1 MDQPGTNKNIN
12 GGLIGANDSKENFVS
27 FVIFIFIALIIIFL
41 IIYIIYLTRL
51 NNSECNTMTDMY
63 GKMDNKLTSINPSD
77 PDCSANLFDYYIKT
91 AYNCCSGGSY
101 RNDFVNI
108 CNLKNVLKQGVRCL
122 DFEIFSINNQPV
134 VSTSTSNDVYIK
146 ETFNYV
152 NFSDVMKTIS
162 NNAFSSGTCPNYN
175 DPLILHLRFQSNN
188 QTMYS
193 NLANLFQEYDSIM
206 IGNQYSYEN
215 NNLNLGNVPL
225 VEFMGKVIVIVDR
238 SNTSFIENQNLL
250 EYINLTSNSVFMRA
264 YNYYDVKN
272 NPDINELTDFNR
284 TGMTIV
290 FPDNDTNPANPSG
303 YFTRECG
310 CQMTAMRFQY
320 VDNYLEEST
329 AFFDQC
335 GYAFCLKPA
344 YLRYIPVTIPK
355 PTPQNP
361 ENSYQTRNVGT
372 DYYNFNF

>member
-1 MDQPGTNKNIN
+1 MDKPTMNT
-12 GGLIGANDSKENFVS
+12 ADSKEDFVS
-27 FVIFIFIALIIIFL
+27 FVVFILIAFLVIIL
-41 IIYIIYLTRL
+41 IIYAIYLSRL
-51 NNSECNTMTDMY
+51 NNSECSTMNNIY
-63 GKMDNKLTSINPSD
+63 GKLDNHLSSINPND
-77 PDCSANLFDYYIKT
+77 PDCSGNLNDYYIKT

-101 RNDFVNI
+101 KNDFVNI
-108 CNLKNVLKQGVRCL
+108 CNMKNVLKQGARCL
-122 DFEIFSINNQPV
+122 DFEIFSIDNNPV
-134 VSTSTSNDVYIK
+134 VSTSMVDDVYIK

-152 NFSDVMKTIS
+152 NFSEVMKTI
-162 NNAFSSGTCPNYN
+162 NDYAFSSSTAPNYN
-175 DPLILHLRFQSNN
+175 DPLLIHLRFKSNN
-188 QTMYS
+188 QKMYS
-193 NLANLFQEYDSIM
+193 NLASIFQQYDSIM
-206 IGNQYSYEN
+206 INKQYSYEN
-215 NNLNLGNVPL
+215 NNQNLGNVPL
-225 VEFMGKVIVIVDR
+225 IELMGKVVLIIDR
-238 SNTSFIENQNLL
+238 SNTSFMENPNLM

-264 YNYYDVKN
+264 YHYYDVKN

-290 FPDNDTNPANPSG
+290 FPDNDANPANPSG

-320 VDNYLEEST
+320 IDNFLEEST

-344 YLRYIPVTIPK
+344 YLRYLPVTIPV

-361 ENSYQTRNVGT
+361 ANSYQTRSVGT

>member
-1 MDQPGTNKNIN
+1 MNHQPMNPSTIK
-12 GGLIGANDSKENFVS
+12 GGLSTADMKENFVS
-27 FVIFIFIALIIIFL
+27 FVIFIIIALIIVVL

-51 NNSECNTMTDMY
+51 NTSECNTMTSLY
-63 GKMDNKLTSINPSD
+63 GKMDSHLTSINPSD
-77 PDCSANLFDYYIKT
+77 PDCSGNLFDYYIKT
-91 AYNCCSGGSY
+91 AYSCCSGGSY

-108 CNLKNVLKQGVRCL
+108 CNLKNVLKQGARCL

-134 VSTSTSNDVYIK
+134 VSSSTSDDVYIK

-152 NFSDVMKTIS
+152 NFSDVMKTINS
-162 NNAFSSGTCPNYN
+162 NAFSSGTAPNYN
-175 DPLILHLRFQSNN
+175 DPLIIHLRFQSNI
-188 QTMYS
+188 QKMYS
-193 NLANLFQEYDSIM
+193 NMADVLQKYDSILL
-206 IGNQYSYEN
+206 GSEYSFEN
-215 NNLNLGNVPL
+215 NNQNLGNTPL
-225 VEFMGKVIVIVDR
+225 VDFMGKVIIIVDR
-238 SNTSFIENQNLL
+238 SNTSFMENQDFL
-250 EYINLTSNSVFMRA
+250 EYVNLTSNSVFMRA
-264 YNYYDVKN
+264 YDYYGVKN

-290 FPDNDTNPANPSG
+290 FPDNDTNPGNPSG
-303 YFTRECG
+303 YLTRECG

-329 AFFDQC
+329 GFFDKA

-344 YLRYIPVTIPK
+344 YLRYQPITIPV

-361 ENSYQTRNVGT
+361 ANSYQTRNVGT